1 MLTPI
6 ETFMNALQVILGDAT
21 ISDEMIET
29 EFLRCLAYE
38 KHCIESAYN
47 HGKCAIIGQHADL
60 YYQTTYGDNDDE

>member
-21 ISDEMIET
+21 ISDEAVEE
-29 EFLRCLAYE
+29 EFLRCHAYE

-47 HGKCAIIGQHADL
+47 HGKAAVIGQHADI

>member
-21 ISDEMIET
+21 ISDAAVEE

-47 HGKCAIIGQHADL
+47 HGKCAIAGQHADL
-60 YYQTTYGDNDDE
+60 YYQTTYGENDDE